1 MVTTQPNRVLLVVAA
16 LVAVAAVVTGVL
28 LATRHEP
35 RYDRGTPAGVVQ
47 AYVSAVIDGDSQE
60 AADLLAPD
68 SPCDLTDL
76 DRAHAPDDVRVVL
89 RATEVR
95 GGTARV
101 EVEMATS
108 SGDLLGGSEQAERH
122 TFQLTRPD
130 QAWLITGM
138 PWPMY
143 ECPEE

>member
-1 MVTTQPNRVLLVVAA
+1 MTTQPNRVLLVVVA
-16 LVAVAAVVTGVL
+16 LVAVVAVVAGVL

-47 AYVSAVIDGDSQE
+47 AYLSAVIAGDNQQ
-60 AADLLAPD
+60 AAGLLAPD

-76 DRAHAPDDVRVVL
+76 DRAQAPDDVRVVL

-95 GGTARV
+95 SGTARV
-101 EVEMATS
+101 EVDMVMS
-108 SGDLLGGSEQAERH
+108 SGDLLGGTEQVERH

-143 ECPEE
+143 ECLEE

>member
-1 MVTTQPNRVLLVVAA
+1 MTAQPNRVLLVVVA
-16 LVAVAAVVTGVL
+16 LVAVAAVVAGVL

-47 AYVSAVIDGDSQE
+47 AYVSAVIAGHNQE
-60 AADLLAPD
+60 AAGFLAPD

-76 DRAHAPDDVRVVL
+76 DRTQAPEDVRVVL

-95 GGTARV
+95 SGTARV

-108 SGDLLGGSEQAERH
+108 SGDLLGGAEQVERH

-130 QAWLITGM
+130 RAWLITGM

-143 ECPEE
+143 ECLEE

>member
-1 MVTTQPNRVLLVVAA
+1 MTAQPNRVLLVVVA
-16 LVAVAAVVTGVL
+16 LVAVAAVVAGVI

-47 AYVSAVIDGDSQE
+47 AYLAAVIAGDNQE
-60 AADLLAPD
+60 AAGFLASD
-68 SPCDLTDL
+68 GPCDLVDL
-76 DRAHAPDDVRVVL
+76 DRAQAPEDVRVVL
-89 RATEVR
+89 RGIEVHAA
-95 GGTARV
+95 TARV

-108 SGDLLGGSEQAERH
+108 PGDVLGGSEQVERH